1 VILSD
6 LSVKRPV
13 FATVINLL
21 IITFGIVAF
30 LMLPLR
36 EYPDIDP
43 PIVNISTNYPGA
55 SAAIVETKITQLLE
69 DRISGV
75 EGVKTINSNSR
86 VGRSSITIEFNLDRD
101 IDAATNDV
109 RDRISRALNNLPE
122 QAEPPEV
129 SKANDD
135 ENVIVWFV
143 LQSETMSTLELTD
156 YANRYIVDRF
166 AVVDGVA
173 RVQVGGGRTYAMKI
187 RLNRVS
193 MAARNI
199 TVQDI
204 ESTLR
209 DENVELP
216 AGRIE
221 SIDRDFSIRVERSYL
236 SEQDFANMVI
246 SHSQSNTEGSAN
258 GSSQNNAQSKSVVR
272 LGDVAEVFI
281 GAQDDEN
288 MFRGNGKNM
297 VGLGVIK
304 QSKANTL
311 DVVKSARKEM
321 VTIRSSLPIGTTIT
335 NSYDSS
341 VFIQGSIDEVYNTL
355 IIAMLMVVLV
365 IFLFLGNVRATLI
378 PAVTVPVAL
387 IGSMMALSWFG
398 FSINL
403 LTLLALVL
411 AIGLVVD
418 DAIVVLENIYRR
430 IENGQPPLMAAYE
443 GGREVAFA
451 VIATTLVLVAVFV
464 PLVFLSGNMGRLF
477 TEFAIAIAA
486 AVVFS
491 SLTALSLTPM
501 LCSKMLKHKERSSS
515 FGQKLDHAFSRF
527 EAAYGRALKNSIQQP
542 LLIILVL
549 ALSLAA
555 VFLLFNKLPAEY
567 TPKEDRGNFFLIM
580 QGAEGASHE
589 SNVKNMHKIEE
600 KLLGYQEQGELDRV
614 LVRVPGFGGTGGI
627 AIVGL
632 PQWDKR
638 SIDTFSFIN
647 KINGDVQ
654 SVTDVRAFAIMRRGI
669 GGGGG
674 SNAPVSFVLQG
685 NTFAELAQWRDILI
699 TEAQKNPNLSNINS
713 DYQETY
719 PQLLVQIDRERAYD
733 LGVPV
738 GDIAETLET
747 MLGQRRVTTFVDRGE
762 EYDVIVEGDE
772 KQFQS
777 PADIDNLYV
786 RSRTTDKLIPLSNL
800 LNIGEN
806 ATSSKLNRYNRLR
819 SITITANLADGYAL
833 GEALDFLV
841 DVTKNKLPEH
851 VQIDYKGES
860 LLLKESGSSIL
871 FVFLLAL
878 LITYL
883 VLAAQFESFI
893 HPFVI
898 LLTVPLALVG
908 ALAGL
913 ELMGMSLNI
922 YSQIGIVMLIGLA
935 AKNGILIVEFAN
947 QLRDKG
953 IAFEEALIS
962 ASQQRLR
969 PIVMTTFTTV
979 TSAIPLVLA
988 VGPGAESRMVIGV
1001 VIFAGVSLASVFTLF
1016 IVPGAYYWLC
1026 RNTGSPQ
1033 AISDEIDQLEQ
1044 GSNY

>member
-1 VILSD
+1 MILSD

-13 FATVINLL
+13 FATVINLI

-43 PIVNISTNYPGA
+43 PIVNISTSYPGA
-55 SAAIVETKITQLLE
+55 SAGIVETKITQLLE

-75 EGVKTINSNSR
+75 EGIKSINSNSR
-86 VGRSSITIEFNLDRD
+86 VGRSNITIEFTLDRD

-122 QAEPPEV
+122 QSEPPEV

-143 LQSETMSTLELTD
+143 LQSDTMSSLALTD

-173 RVQVGGGRTYAMKI
+173 RVRIGGGRTYAMKI
-187 RLNRVS
+187 RLDRTS

-204 ESTLR
+204 ENTLR

-221 SIDRDFSIRVERSYL
+221 SIDRDFSIRVDRSYL
-236 SEQDFANMVI
+236 SEQDFAEMVI
-246 SHSQSNTEGSAN
+246 NHAGNKT
-258 GSSQNNAQSKSVVR
+258 VVR
-272 LGDVAEVFI
+272 LGDVAEVFV

-304 QSKANTL
+304 QSTANTL
-311 DVVKSARKEM
+311 EVVKSARKEM
-321 VTIRSSLPIGTTIT
+321 FNIRESLPVGTTIT

-341 VFIQGSIDEVYNTL
+341 VFIQGSIDEVYDTL
-355 IIAMLMVVLV
+355 IIAMLMVILV
-365 IFLFLGNVRATLI
+365 IFLFLGNVRATFI

-430 IENGQPPLMAAYE
+430 IENGQTPLMAAFE

-464 PLVFLSGNMGRLF
+464 PLIFLSGNVGRLF

-501 LCSKMLKHKERSSS
+501 MCSKLLKHRERSSS
-515 FGQKLDHAFSRF
+515 FGQKLDQTFSRI
-527 EAAYGRALKNSIQQP
+527 ETAYGRALKNSIHQP
-542 LLIILVL
+542 ILIIAVL
-549 ALSLAA
+549 ALSLVAI
-555 VFLLFNKLPAEY
+555 FLLFTDLPTEY
-567 TPKEDRGNFFLIM
+567 TPKEDRGNFFLVM
-580 QGAEGASHE
+580 RGAEGASYE
-589 SNVKNMHKIEE
+589 NNVKNMHEIEN
-600 KLLGYQEQGELDRV
+600 KLLAYREKGELERV
-614 LVRVPGFGGTGGI
+614 LVRVPGWGGAGGI

-632 PQWDKR
+632 PEWDKR

-647 KINGDVQ
+647 KINRDVK
-654 SVTDVRAFAIMRRGI
+654 SVTDVRAFAIMRKGI
-669 GGGGG
+669 SGGG
-674 SNAPVSFVLQG
+674 SGSPVSFVLQG
-685 NTFAELAQWRDILI
+685 NTFEELAQWRDILVAK
-699 TEAQKNPNLSNINS
+699 AQENPNLLNIDS

-738 GDIAETLET
+738 GDIAKTLET

-772 KQFQS
+772 KQYRS
-777 PADIDNLYV
+777 PTDINNLYV
-786 RSRTTDKLIPLSNL
+786 RSRTSNKLIPLANL
-800 LNIGEN
+800 LNISEN
-806 ATSSKLNRYNRLR
+806 ATSARLNRYNRLR
-819 SITITANLADGYAL
+819 SITITANLAEGYAL
-833 GEALDFLV
+833 GDALSFLV
-841 DVTKNKLPEH
+841 DVTKTELPEH

-878 LITYL
+878 LLTYL
-883 VLAAQFESFI
+883 VLSAQFESFI

-953 IAFEEALIS
+953 LAFEEALIN
-962 ASQQRLR
+962 AAQQRLR
-969 PIVMTTFTTV
+969 PIIMTTFTTV

-1001 VIFAGVSLASVFTLF
+1001 VIFAGVSLASLFTLF

-1026 RNTGSPQ
+1026 RKTGSPQ
-1033 AISDEIDQLEQ
+1033 DISAKIDKLKQ
-1044 GSNY
+1044 

>member
-1 VILSD
+1 MILSD

-13 FATVINLL
+13 FATVINLI

-43 PIVNISTNYPGA
+43 PIVNISTSYPGA

-75 EGVKTINSNSR
+75 EGIKSINSNSR
-86 VGRSSITIEFNLDRD
+86 VGRSNITIEFTLDRD

-122 QAEPPEV
+122 QSEPPEV

-135 ENVIVWFV
+135 EDVIVWFV
-143 LQSETMSTLELTD
+143 LQSDTMSSLALTD

-173 RVQVGGGRTYAMKI
+173 RVRVGGGRTYAMKI
-187 RLNRVS
+187 RLNRAS

-221 SIDRDFSIRVERSYL
+221 SIDRDFSIRVDRSYL
-236 SEQDFANMVI
+236 SEQDFAEMVI
-246 SHSQSNTEGSAN
+246 NHAGSKA
-258 GSSQNNAQSKSVVR
+258 VVR
-272 LGDVAEVFI
+272 LGDVAEVFV

-304 QSKANTL
+304 QSTANTL
-311 DVVKSARKEM
+311 EVVKSARKEM
-321 VTIRSSLPIGTTIT
+321 FNIRDSLPVGTTIT

-355 IIAMLMVVLV
+355 IIAMLMVILV
-365 IFLFLGNVRATLI
+365 IFLFLGNVRATFI

-430 IENGQPPLMAAYE
+430 IENGQTPLLAAYE

-464 PLVFLSGNMGRLF
+464 PLIFLSGNVGRLF

-501 LCSKMLKHKERSSS
+501 MCSKLLKHRERSSS
-515 FGQKLDHAFSRF
+515 FGQKLDLAFSRI
-527 EAAYGRALKNSIQQP
+527 EAAYGRALKNSIHQP
-542 LLIILVL
+542 VLIMGVL
-549 ALSLAA
+549 ALSLVA
-555 VFLLFNKLPAEY
+555 VFLLFTSLPAEY
-567 TPKEDRGNFFLIM
+567 TPKEDRGNFFLVM
-580 QGAEGASHE
+580 RGAEGASYE
-589 SNVKNMHKIEE
+589 NNVKNMHEIEQ
-600 KLLGYQEQGELDRV
+600 KLLAYRDQGELERV
-614 LVRVPGFGGTGGI
+614 LVRVPGWGGAGGI

-632 PQWDKR
+632 PEWDKR

-647 KINGDVQ
+647 KINREVK
-654 SVTDVRAFAIMRRGI
+654 SVTDVRAFAIMRKGI
-669 GGGGG
+669 SGGGNG
-674 SNAPVSFVLQG
+674 SPVSFVLQG
-685 NTFAELAQWRDILI
+685 NTFEELAQWRDILVA
-699 TEAQKNPNLSNINS
+699 EAQKNPNLLNIDS

-738 GDIAETLET
+738 GDIAKTLET

-772 KQFQS
+772 EQYRS
-777 PADIDNLYV
+777 PTDINNLYV
-786 RSRTTDKLIPLSNL
+786 RSRTTNKLIPLANL
-800 LNIGEN
+800 LNITEN
-806 ATSSKLNRYNRLR
+806 ATSARLNRYNRLR
-819 SITITANLADGYAL
+819 SITITANLTEGYAL
-833 GEALDFLV
+833 GDALDFLV
-841 DVTKNKLPEH
+841 EVTKAKLPEH

-860 LLLKESGSSIL
+860 LLLKESGNSIL

-878 LITYL
+878 LLTYL
-883 VLAAQFESFI
+883 VLSAQFESFI

-953 IAFEEALIS
+953 LAFGDALIN
-962 ASQQRLR
+962 AAQQRLR

-1001 VIFAGVSLASVFTLF
+1001 VIFAGVSLASMFTLF

-1033 AISDEIDQLEQ
+1033 AIAAKINKLHS
-1044 GSNY
+1044 

>member
-1 VILSD
+1 MILSD

-21 IITFGIVAF
+21 IVTFGIVAF

-43 PIVNISTNYPGA
+43 PIVNISTNYSGA

-69 DRISGV
+69 DRISGI

-122 QAEPPEV
+122 QADPPEV

-135 ENVIVWFV
+135 ESTIVWFV
-143 LQSETMSTLELTD
+143 LQSDTMSTLALTD

-173 RVQVGGGRTYAMKI
+173 RIQVGGGRTYAMKI
-187 RLNRVS
+187 RLNRAS

-209 DENVELP
+209 DENIELP

-221 SIDRDFSIRVERSYL
+221 SIERDFSIRVERSYL

-246 SHSQSNTEGSAN
+246 NHSESN
-258 GSSQNNAQSKSVVR
+258 SVVR
-272 LGDVAEVFI
+272 LGDVADVFI

-311 DVVKSARKEM
+311 DVVRAARKEM
-321 VTIRSSLPIGTTIT
+321 IAIRSSLPVGTTIT

-355 IIAMLMVVLV
+355 IIAMMMVVLV

-378 PAVTVPVAL
+378 PAITVPVAL

-430 IENGQPPLMAAYE
+430 IENGQTPLMAAYE

-451 VIATTLVLVAVFV
+451 VVATTLVLVAVFV

-501 LCSKMLKHKERSSS
+501 MCSKMLKHRERSSS
-515 FGQKLDHAFSRF
+515 FGQKLDRAFSRI
-527 EAAYGRALKNSIQQP
+527 EAAYGRALANSIHQP
-542 LLIILVL
+542 MLIVLVL
-549 ALSLAA
+549 GLSLAA
-555 VFLLFNKLPAEY
+555 VFLLFNKLPSEY

-580 QGAEGASHE
+580 QGAEGASYE
-589 SNVKNMHKIEE
+589 SNVKNMHEIEE
-600 KLLGYQEQGELDRV
+600 KLLGYQAQGELDRV

-632 PQWDKR
+632 PEWDKR
-638 SIDTFSFIN
+638 SVDTFSFIN
-647 KINGDVQ
+647 KINRDVQ

-685 NTFAELAQWRDILI
+685 NTFEELAQWRDILI
-699 TEAQKNPNLSNINS
+699 SEAQKNPNYRISI
-713 DYQETY
+713 
-719 PQLLVQIDRERAYD
+719 
-733 LGVPV
+733 
-738 GDIAETLET
+738 
-747 MLGQRRVTTFVDRGE
+747 VTIRKP
-762 EYDVIVEGDE
+762 I
-772 KQFQS
+772 
-777 PADIDNLYV
+777 
-786 RSRTTDKLIPLSNL
+786 RS
-800 LNIGEN
+800 
-806 ATSSKLNRYNRLR
+806 Y
-819 SITITANLADGYAL
+819 
-833 GEALDFLV
+833 
-841 DVTKNKLPEH
+841 
-851 VQIDYKGES
+851 
-860 LLLKESGSSIL
+860 
-871 FVFLLAL
+871 
-878 LITYL
+878 
-883 VLAAQFESFI
+883 
-893 HPFVI
+893 
-898 LLTVPLALVG
+898 
-908 ALAGL
+908 
-913 ELMGMSLNI
+913 
-922 YSQIGIVMLIGLA
+922 
-935 AKNGILIVEFAN
+935 
-947 QLRDKG
+947 
-953 IAFEEALIS
+953 
-962 ASQQRLR
+962 
-969 PIVMTTFTTV
+969 
-979 TSAIPLVLA
+979 
-988 VGPGAESRMVIGV
+988 
-1001 VIFAGVSLASVFTLF
+1001 
-1016 IVPGAYYWLC
+1016 
-1026 RNTGSPQ
+1026 
-1033 AISDEIDQLEQ
+1033 
-1044 GSNY
+1044 

>member
-43 PIVNISTNYPGA
+43 PVVNISTSYPGA
-55 SAAIVETKITQLLE
+55 SAAIVETKITQVLE
-69 DRISGV
+69 DRISGIA
-75 EGVKTINSNSR
+75 GVKTINSNSR
-86 VGRSSITIEFNLDRD
+86 VGRSSITIEFDLNRD

-109 RDRISRALNNLPE
+109 RDRISRALRNLPE
-122 QAEPPEV
+122 QADPPEV

-143 LQSETMSTLELTD
+143 LQSETMSTLQLTD

-173 RVQVGGGRTYAMKI
+173 RVQLGGGRTYAMKI
-187 RLNRVS
+187 RLNRIA
-193 MAARNI
+193 MAARNL
-199 TVQDI
+199 TVSDI
-204 ESTLR
+204 ETTLR
-209 DENVELP
+209 AENVELP
-216 AGRIE
+216 AGRVE

-236 SEQDFANMVI
+236 SAQDFANMVI
-246 SHSQSNTEGSAN
+246 SRSESNAL
-258 GSSQNNAQSKSVVR
+258 VR

-281 GAQDDEN
+281 GAEDDEN

-311 DVVKSARKEM
+311 EVVKSARKEM
-321 VTIRSSLPIGTTIT
+321 FNIRNGLPVGTTIT

-365 IFLFLGNVRATLI
+365 IFIFLGNVRATLI
-378 PAVTVPVAL
+378 PAVTVPIAL
-387 IGSMMALSWFG
+387 IGSMMTLSWFG

-430 IENGQPPLMAAYE
+430 IESGQAPLMAAYE

-464 PLVFLSGNMGRLF
+464 PLVFLSGNVGRLF

-491 SLTALSLTPM
+491 SVTALSLTPM
-501 LCSKMLKHKERSSS
+501 LCSKMLKHRQRSSS
-515 FGQKLDHAFSRF
+515 FGQILDKGFVKF
-527 EAAYGRALKNSIQQP
+527 EASYGRALKNAIHQP
-542 LLIILVL
+542 ILIILVL
-549 ALSLAA
+549 SLSLTAIY
-555 VFLLFNKLPAEY
+555 LLFTDLPSEY
-567 TPKEDRGNFFLIM
+567 TPKEDRGNFFLMM
-580 QGAEGASHE
+580 QSAEGASYDN
-589 SNVKNMHKIEE
+589 NVKNMQQIEE
-600 KLLGYQEQGELDRV
+600 KLLAYQAKGELDRV
-614 LVRVPGFGGTGGI
+614 LVRVPGFGGSGGI

-632 PQWDKR
+632 PDWKTR
-638 SIDTFSFIN
+638 SIDTFSVIN
-647 KINGDVQ
+647 KINKDVQ
-654 SVTDVRAFAIMRRGI
+654 DVNDVRAFAIMRRGI

-674 SNAPVSFVLQG
+674 GSSPVSFVLQG
-685 NTFAELAQWRDILI
+685 NTFAELAQWRDIVI
-699 TEAQKNPNLSNINS
+699 EEAQKNSQLSNINS
-713 DYQETY
+713 DYKETY
-719 PQLLVQIDRERAYD
+719 PQLLVQIDRDRAYD

-738 GDIAETLET
+738 GDIAQTLET
-747 MLGQRRVTTFVDRGE
+747 MLGKRRVTTFVDRGE
-762 EYDVIVEGDE
+762 EYNVMLEGDE

-777 PADIDNLYV
+777 PTDIDNVYV
-786 RSRTTDKLIPLSNL
+786 RARTTDKLIPLANMLHIS
-800 LNIGEN
+800 EN
-806 ATSSKLNRYNRLR
+806 ATSSRLNRYNRLR

-833 GEALDFLV
+833 GDALAFLENIV
-841 DVTKNKLPEH
+841 KKNLPEN
-851 VQIDYKGES
+851 VQTDYKGES
-860 LLLKESGSSIL
+860 LLLKESGNSIL
-871 FVFLLAL
+871 FVFILAL

-913 ELMGMSLNI
+913 QLMGMSLNI

-947 QLRDKG
+947 QLRDRG

-962 ASQQRLR
+962 AAQQRLR

-979 TSAIPLVLA
+979 TSAIPLVFA

-1033 AISDEIDQLEQ
+1033 AIANEIATAESEEAAGVASRHRL
-1044 GSNY
+1044 

>member
-13 FATVINLL
+13 FATVLNLL

-43 PIVNISTNYPGA
+43 PVVNIVTSYPGA
-55 SAAIVETKITQLLE
+55 SSAIVETKITQLLE
-69 DRISGV
+69 DRISGI

-122 QAEPPEV
+122 QADPPEV

-135 ENVIVWFV
+135 ESVIVWFV
-143 LQSETMSTLELTD
+143 LQSETMSTLALTD

-173 RVQVGGGRTYAMKI
+173 RVRVGGGRIYAMKI
-187 RLNRVS
+187 RLNRAS
-193 MAARNI
+193 MAARDI

-204 ESTLR
+204 ERTLR

-236 SEQDFANMVI
+236 TEQDFANMVI
-246 SHSQSNTEGSAN
+246 NHSE
-258 GSSQNNAQSKSVVR
+258 SKSVVR

-311 DVVKSARKEM
+311 DVVKTARKEM
-321 VTIRSSLPIGTTIT
+321 IAIRDSLPVGTTIT

-430 IENGQPPLMAAYE
+430 IENGQTPLMAAYE

-464 PLVFLSGNMGRLF
+464 PLIFLSGNMGRLF

-501 LCSKMLKHKERSSS
+501 MCSKMLKHRERSSS
-515 FGQKLDHAFSRF
+515 FGQKLDRAFARF
-527 EAAYGRALKNSIQQP
+527 EAAYGRALASSIHQP
-542 LLIILVL
+542 LLIVLVL
-549 ALSLAA
+549 GLSLAA
-555 VFLLFNKLPAEY
+555 VFLLFNKLPSEY

-580 QGAEGASHE
+580 QGAEGASYE

-600 KLLGYQEQGELDRV
+600 KLLGYQAQGELDRV
-614 LVRVPGFGGTGGI
+614 LVRVPGFGGSGGI

-632 PQWDKR
+632 PEWDKR

-647 KINGDVQ
+647 KINRDVQ
-654 SVTDVRAFAIMRRGI
+654 NVTDVRAFAIMRRGI

-685 NTFAELAQWRDILI
+685 NTFEELAQWRDILI

-713 DYQETY
+713 DYKETY

-738 GDIAETLET
+738 GDIAQTLET
-747 MLGQRRVTTFVDRGE
+747 MLGQRRVTSFVDRGE

-777 PADIDNLYV
+777 PTDIDNLYV
-786 RSRTTDKLIPLSNL
+786 RSRTTDKLIPLANL

-806 ATSSKLNRYNRLR
+806 ATSSRLNRYNRLR
-819 SITITANLADGYAL
+819 SITVTANLADGYAL
-833 GEALDFLV
+833 GDALDFLV

-851 VQIDYKGES
+851 VQVDYKGES
-860 LLLKESGSSIL
+860 LLLKESGNSIL

-947 QLRDKG
+947 QLRDRG

-962 ASQQRLR
+962 AAQQRLR

-1001 VIFAGVSLASVFTLF
+1001 VIFAGVSLASIFTLF

-1033 AISDEIDQLEQ
+1033 AIANEIEKAEQL
-1044 GSNY
+1044 GVLKSSL

>member
-1 VILSD
+1 MILSD

-69 DRISGV
+69 DRISGI

-122 QAEPPEV
+122 QADPPEV

-204 ESTLR
+204 EGTLR

-236 SEQDFANMVI
+236 TVQDFANMVI
-246 SHSQSNTEGSAN
+246 SHSKVNSQS
-258 GSSQNNAQSKSVVR
+258 SSEINSVVR

-321 VTIRSSLPIGTTIT
+321 VTIRSSLPVGTTIT

-365 IFLFLGNVRATLI
+365 IFLFLGNIRATII
-378 PAVTVPVAL
+378 PAITVPVAL
-387 IGSMMALSWFG
+387 IGSLMALSWFG

-430 IENGQPPLMAAYE
+430 IENGQTPLMAAYE

-451 VIATTLVLVAVFV
+451 VVATTLVLVSVFV

-491 SLTALSLTPM
+491 SLTALTLTPM
-501 LCSKMLKHKERSSS
+501 LCSKMLKHRERSSS
-515 FGQKLDHAFSRF
+515 FGQKLDRTFARF
-527 EAAYGRALKNSIQQP
+527 EAAYGRALKNSIHQP
-542 LLIILVL
+542 ILIVLVL
-549 ALSLAA
+549 GFSLAA
-555 VFLLFNKLPAEY
+555 VFLLFNKLPSEY

-580 QGAEGASHE
+580 QSAEGASYE
-589 SNVKNMHKIEE
+589 NNVKNMHKIEE
-600 KLLGYQEQGELDRV
+600 KLLGYQAEGELDRV
-614 LVRVPGFGGTGGI
+614 IVRVPGFGGTGGI

-632 PQWDKR
+632 PEWDKR
-638 SIDTFSFIN
+638 SIDTFSVIN
-647 KINGDVQ
+647 KINVDVQ

-685 NTFAELAQWRDILI
+685 NTFAELAQWRDTLI

-762 EYDVIVEGDE
+762 EYDVIVEGEE

-777 PADIDNLYV
+777 PTDIDNLYV
-786 RSRTTDKLIPLSNL
+786 RSRTTDKLIPLANL
-800 LNIGEN
+800 LNIAED
-806 ATSSKLNRYNRLR
+806 ATSSRLNRYNRLR
-819 SITITANLADGYAL
+819 SITITANLAEGYAL

-860 LLLKESGSSIL
+860 LLLKESGSSVL

-908 ALAGL
+908 ALSGL

-1001 VIFAGVSLASVFTLF
+1001 VIFAGVSLASIFTLF

-1033 AISDEIDQLEQ
+1033 AIANEIEQLEQ
-1044 GSNY
+1044 KANESHPI

>member
-122 QAEPPEV
+122 QADPPEV

-173 RVQVGGGRTYAMKI
+173 RIRVGGGRTYAMKI
-187 RLNRVS
+187 RLNRAS

-204 ESTLR
+204 ERTLR
-209 DENVELP
+209 EENVELP

-221 SIDRDFSIRVERSYL
+221 SVDRDFSIRVERSYL

-246 SHSQSNTEGSAN
+246 ARSE
-258 GSSQNNAQSKSVVR
+258 NNSLVR

-304 QSKANTL
+304 QSKGNTL

-321 VTIRSSLPIGTTIT
+321 IAIRNTLPVGTTIT

-341 VFIQGSIDEVYNTL
+341 IFIQGSIDEVYNTL

-378 PAVTVPVAL
+378 PAITVPVAL

-430 IENGQPPLMAAYE
+430 IENGQTPLMAAYE

-451 VIATTLVLVAVFV
+451 VVATTLVLVAVFV

-486 AVVFS
+486 AVIFS

-501 LCSKMLKHKERSSS
+501 MCSKMLKHKERSSS
-515 FGQKLDHAFSRF
+515 FGQKLDRAFARF
-527 EAAYGRALKNSIQQP
+527 ETSYGRALKSSIHQP
-542 LLIILVL
+542 MLIVLVL
-549 ALSLAA
+549 SLALAA
-555 VFLLFNKLPAEY
+555 VFLLFNKLPSEY
-567 TPKEDRGNFFLIM
+567 APKEDRGNFFLMM
-580 QGAEGASHE
+580 QSAEGASYE
-589 SNVKNMHKIEE
+589 NNIKNMHKIEE
-600 KLLGYQEQGELDRV
+600 KLLGYQVEGELERV
-614 LVRVPGFGGTGGI
+614 LVRVPGFGGSGGI

-632 PQWDKR
+632 PEWGKR

-647 KINGDVQ
+647 KINGDMQ

-674 SNAPVSFVLQG
+674 GNSPVSFVLQG
-685 NTFAELAQWRDILI
+685 NTFEELAQWRDILI

-738 GDIAETLET
+738 GDIAKTLET

-772 KQFQS
+772 RQFQS
-777 PADIDNLYV
+777 PTDIDNLYV
-786 RSRTTDKLIPLSNL
+786 RSRTTDKLIPLASV

-806 ATSSKLNRYNRLR
+806 ATSSRLNRYNRLR
-819 SITITANLADGYAL
+819 SITVTANLVDGYAL
-833 GEALDFLV
+833 GDALDFLV
-841 DVTKNKLPEH
+841 DVTENKLPEH
-851 VQIDYKGES
+851 VQVDYKGES

-908 ALAGL
+908 ALVGL

-1001 VIFAGVSLASVFTLF
+1001 VIFAGVSLASIFTLF

-1026 RNTGSPQ
+1026 RNTGSPKAIANEINKAEQQ
-1033 AISDEIDQLEQ
+1033 AIIKAQLK
-1044 GSNY
+1044 

>member
-1 VILSD
+1 MILSD

-43 PIVNISTNYPGA
+43 PIVNISTSYPGA

-122 QAEPPEV
+122 QSDPPEV

-143 LQSETMSTLELTD
+143 LQSETMSTLALTD

-187 RLNRVS
+187 RLNRAS

-246 SHSQSNTEGSAN
+246 NHSESN
-258 GSSQNNAQSKSVVR
+258 SVVR

-288 MFRGNGKNM
+288 MFRGNGRNM

-304 QSKANTL
+304 QSKGNTL
-311 DVVKSARKEM
+311 DVVKAARKEM
-321 VTIRSSLPIGTTIT
+321 VTIRNSLPVGTTIT

-430 IENGQPPLMAAYE
+430 IENGQAPLMAAYE

-451 VIATTLVLVAVFV
+451 VVATTLVLVAVFV

-486 AVVFS
+486 AVIFS

-501 LCSKMLKHKERSSS
+501 MCSKMLKHRERSSS
-515 FGQKLDHAFSRF
+515 FGQKLDRAFARF
-527 EAAYGRALKNSIQQP
+527 EAAYGRALKNSIHQP
-542 LLIILVL
+542 MLIVLVL
-549 ALSLAA
+549 GLSLAA
-555 VFLLFNKLPAEY
+555 VFLLFNKLPSEY

-580 QGAEGASHE
+580 QGAEGASYE
-589 SNVKNMHKIEE
+589 SNVKNMHQIEE
-600 KLLGYQEQGELDRV
+600 KLLGYQAEGELDRV

-632 PQWDKR
+632 PEWDKR

-647 KINGDVQ
+647 KINRDVQ

-738 GDIAETLET
+738 GDIAQTLET

-777 PADIDNLYV
+777 PTDIDNLYV
-786 RSRTTDKLIPLSNL
+786 RSRTTDKLIPLASVI
-800 LNIGEN
+800 NIGEN
-806 ATSSKLNRYNRLR
+806 ATSSRLNRYNRLR

-851 VQIDYKGES
+851 VQVDYKGES
-860 LLLKESGSSIL
+860 LLLKESGNSIL

-1001 VIFAGVSLASVFTLF
+1001 VIFAGVSLASIFTLF

-1033 AISDEIDQLEQ
+1033 TIANEIEKAEQ
-1044 GSNY
+1044 QG

>member
-1 VILSD
+1 MILSD

-86 VGRSSITIEFNLDRD
+86 VGRSSITIEFNLDRN

-122 QAEPPEV
+122 QADPPEV

-173 RVQVGGGRTYAMKI
+173 RIQVGGGRTYAMKI
-187 RLNRVS
+187 RLNRAS

-204 ESTLR
+204 ERTLR
-209 DENVELP
+209 EENVELP

-221 SIDRDFSIRVERSYL
+221 SVDRDFSIRVERSYL

-246 SHSQSNTEGSAN
+246 DRSE
-258 GSSQNNAQSKSVVR
+258 NNSLVR

-304 QSKANTL
+304 QSKGNTL

-321 VTIRSSLPIGTTIT
+321 FAIRNTLPVGTTIT

-341 VFIQGSIDEVYNTL
+341 IFIQGSIDEVYNTL

-378 PAVTVPVAL
+378 PAITVPVAL

-430 IENGQPPLMAAYE
+430 IENGQTPLMAAYE

-451 VIATTLVLVAVFV
+451 VVATTLVLVAVFV

-486 AVVFS
+486 AVIFS

-501 LCSKMLKHKERSSS
+501 MCSKMLKHRERSSS
-515 FGQKLDHAFSRF
+515 FGQKLDRAFARF
-527 EAAYGRALKNSIQQP
+527 EASYGRALKSSIHQP
-542 LLIILVL
+542 MLIVLVL
-549 ALSLAA
+549 SLALAA
-555 VFLLFNKLPAEY
+555 VFLLFNKLPSEY
-567 TPKEDRGNFFLIM
+567 APKEDRGNFFLMM
-580 QGAEGASHE
+580 QSAEGASYE
-589 SNVKNMHKIEE
+589 NNIKNMHKIEE
-600 KLLGYQEQGELDRV
+600 KLLGYQVEGELERV
-614 LVRVPGFGGTGGI
+614 LVRVPGFGGIGGI

-632 PQWDKR
+632 PEWGER

-647 KINGDVQ
+647 KINGDMQ

-669 GGGGG
+669 GGGGDG
-674 SNAPVSFVLQG
+674 NSPVSFVLQG
-685 NTFAELAQWRDILI
+685 NTFEELAQWRDILI

-713 DYQETY
+713 DYKETY

-738 GDIAETLET
+738 GDIAKTLET

-762 EYDVIVEGDE
+762 EYDVIIEGDE
-772 KQFQS
+772 RQFQS
-777 PADIDNLYV
+777 PTDIDNLYV
-786 RSRTTDKLIPLSNL
+786 RSRTTDKLIPLASV

-806 ATSSKLNRYNRLR
+806 ATSSRLNRYNRLR
-819 SITITANLADGYAL
+819 SITVTANLVDGYAL
-833 GEALDFLV
+833 GDALDFLV
-841 DVTKNKLPEH
+841 DVTENKLPEH
-851 VQIDYKGES
+851 VQVDYKGES

-908 ALAGL
+908 ALLGL
-913 ELMGMSLNI
+913 ELMGMSVNI

-979 TSAIPLVLA
+979 TSAIPLVFA

-1001 VIFAGVSLASVFTLF
+1001 VIFAGVSLASIFTLF

-1026 RNTGSPQ
+1026 RNTGSPK
-1033 AISDEIDQLEQ
+1033 AIANEINKAEQ
-1044 GSNY
+1044 QEITKAALK

>member
-1 VILSD
+1 MILSD

-13 FATVINLL
+13 FATVLNLL

-43 PIVNISTNYPGA
+43 PVVNIVTSYPGA
-55 SAAIVETKITQLLE
+55 SSAIVETKITQLLE
-69 DRISGV
+69 DRISGI

-135 ENVIVWFV
+135 ESVIVWFV
-143 LQSETMSTLELTD
+143 LQSETMSTLALTD

-173 RVQVGGGRTYAMKI
+173 RVRVGGGRIYAMKI
-187 RLNRVS
+187 RLNRAS
-193 MAARNI
+193 MAARDI

-204 ESTLR
+204 ERTLR

-236 SEQDFANMVI
+236 TEQDFANMVI
-246 SHSQSNTEGSAN
+246 NHSESN
-258 GSSQNNAQSKSVVR
+258 SVVR

-311 DVVKSARKEM
+311 DVVKTARKEM
-321 VTIRSSLPIGTTIT
+321 IAIRDSLPVGTTIT

-430 IENGQPPLMAAYE
+430 IENGQAPLMAAYE

-451 VIATTLVLVAVFV
+451 VVATTLVLVAVFV

-501 LCSKMLKHKERSSS
+501 MCSKMLKHRERSSS
-515 FGQKLDHAFSRF
+515 FGQKLDRAFARF
-527 EAAYGRALKNSIQQP
+527 EAAYGRALANSIHQP
-542 LLIILVL
+542 LLIVLVL
-549 ALSLAA
+549 GLSLTA
-555 VFLLFNKLPAEY
+555 VFLLFNKLPSEY

-580 QGAEGASHE
+580 QGAEGASYE
-589 SNVKNMHKIEE
+589 SNVKNMHEIEE
-600 KLLGYQEQGELDRV
+600 KLLGYQAEGELDRV
-614 LVRVPGFGGTGGI
+614 LVRVPGFGGSGGI

-632 PQWDKR
+632 PEWDKR

-647 KINGDVQ
+647 KINRDVQ
-654 SVTDVRAFAIMRRGI
+654 NVTDVRAFAIMRRGI

-685 NTFAELAQWRDILI
+685 NTFEELAQWRDILI

-713 DYQETY
+713 DYKETY

-738 GDIAETLET
+738 GDIAQTLET
-747 MLGQRRVTTFVDRGE
+747 MLGQRRVTSFVDRGE

-777 PADIDNLYV
+777 PTDIDNLYV
-786 RSRTTDKLIPLSNL
+786 RSRTTDKLIPLANL

-806 ATSSKLNRYNRLR
+806 ATSSRLNRYNRLR
-819 SITITANLADGYAL
+819 SITVTANLADGYAL
-833 GEALDFLV
+833 GDALDFLV

-851 VQIDYKGES
+851 VQVDYKGES
-860 LLLKESGSSIL
+860 LLLKESGNSIL

-908 ALAGL
+908 ALTGL

-953 IAFEEALIS
+953 LAFEEALIS
-962 ASQQRLR
+962 AAQQRLR

-1001 VIFAGVSLASVFTLF
+1001 VIFAGVSLASIFTLF

-1033 AISDEIDQLEQ
+1033 AIANEIEKAEQL
-1044 GSNY
+1044 GV

>member
-1 VILSD
+1 MILSD

-13 FATVINLL
+13 FATVLNLL

-43 PIVNISTNYPGA
+43 PVVNIVTSYPGA
-55 SAAIVETKITQLLE
+55 SSAIVETKITQLLE
-69 DRISGV
+69 DRISGI

-122 QAEPPEV
+122 QADPPEV

-135 ENVIVWFV
+135 ESVIVWFV
-143 LQSETMSTLELTD
+143 LQSETMSTLALTD

-173 RVQVGGGRTYAMKI
+173 RVRVGGGRIYAMKI
-187 RLNRVS
+187 RLNRAS
-193 MAARNI
+193 MAARDI

-204 ESTLR
+204 ERTLR

-236 SEQDFANMVI
+236 TEQDFANMVI
-246 SHSQSNTEGSAN
+246 NHSESN
-258 GSSQNNAQSKSVVR
+258 SVVR

-311 DVVKSARKEM
+311 DVVKTARKEM
-321 VTIRSSLPIGTTIT
+321 IAIRDSLPVGTTIT

-378 PAVTVPVAL
+378 PAITVPVAL

-430 IENGQPPLMAAYE
+430 IENGQAPLMAAYE

-451 VIATTLVLVAVFV
+451 VVATTLVLVAVFV

-501 LCSKMLKHKERSSS
+501 MCSKMLKHRERSSS
-515 FGQKLDHAFSRF
+515 FGQKLDRAFARF
-527 EAAYGRALKNSIQQP
+527 EAAYGRALANSIHQP
-542 LLIILVL
+542 LMIVLVL
-549 ALSLAA
+549 GLSLAA
-555 VFLLFNKLPAEY
+555 VFLLFNKLPSEY

-580 QGAEGASHE
+580 QGAEGASYE

-600 KLLGYQEQGELDRV
+600 KLLGYQAEGELDRV
-614 LVRVPGFGGTGGI
+614 LVRVPGFGGSGGI

-632 PQWDKR
+632 PEWDKR

-647 KINGDVQ
+647 KINRDVQ
-654 SVTDVRAFAIMRRGI
+654 NVTDVRAFAIMRRGI

-685 NTFAELAQWRDILI
+685 NTFEELAQWRDILI
-699 TEAQKNPNLSNINS
+699 AEAQNNPNLSNINS
-713 DYQETY
+713 DYKETY

-738 GDIAETLET
+738 GDIAQTLET
-747 MLGQRRVTTFVDRGE
+747 MLGQRRVTSFVDRGE

-777 PADIDNLYV
+777 PTDIDNLYV
-786 RSRTTDKLIPLSNL
+786 RSRTTDKLIPLANL

-806 ATSSKLNRYNRLR
+806 ATSSRLNRYNRLR
-819 SITITANLADGYAL
+819 SITVTANLADGYAL
-833 GEALDFLV
+833 GDALDFLI

-851 VQIDYKGES
+851 VQVDYKGES
-860 LLLKESGSSIL
+860 LLLKESGNSIL

-908 ALAGL
+908 ALTGL

-962 ASQQRLR
+962 AAQQRLR

-1001 VIFAGVSLASVFTLF
+1001 VIFAGVSLASIFTLF

-1033 AISDEIDQLEQ
+1033 AIANEIEKAEQL
-1044 GSNY
+1044 GV